1 MSFRDNLIHLRAV
14 NNMTQEQLAMLLGV
28 SRQSVTKWESEKS
41 YPEMDKLLKMCQIFG
56 CTLDDLVQGDL
67 TETITE
73 AVVFNQENHQPT
85 DLFGYD
91 EHMTTFAWR
100 IALGVVSP
108 LLGLA
113 CAIPLFAL
121 GDPDPGHVMPPILPE
136 NLLAGFGTVF
146 IFAGIIA
153 CLALIIPAGM
163 KHSEFVKAHPFLE
176 DFYSQQQKET
186 TRQSFT
192 RQLIG
197 GICSIFAAICLII
210 FFGDTT
216 LGALVG
222 LPLFFLLLALGI
234 YSIVHGGI
242 ILSRTDIATYNHNA
256 GEVLEAHE
264 IESLDLPEDQ
274 KRALM
279 KTHKADE
286 RVSAICGIVMIIAT
300 IAGLVML
307 FVPPY
312 QTPYFWLAWAIGGLL
327 CGVAALLVKAIS
339 KS

>member
-67 TETITE
+67 TETITK

-91 EHMTTFAWR
+91 EHMTSFAWR

-113 CAIPLFAL
+113 CAMPLFAL
-121 GDPDPGHVMPPILPE
+121 GDPEYTVPPLLPE
-136 NLLAGFGTVF
+136 NLSAGFGTTFV
-146 IFAGIIA
+146 FAGVIA
-153 CLALIIPAGM
+153 CLALIIPTGM

-176 DFYSQQQKET
+176 DFYTQQQKET
-186 TRQSFT
+186 TRTCFT
-192 RQLIG
+192 RQLVG

-210 FFGDTT
+210 FWAILHWAPLLVFRSFSCFLPWVFTALFMEASCFLAPTSLPTT
-216 LGALVG
+216 KMLEKCSK
-222 LPLFFLLLALGI
+222 PMK
-234 YSIVHGGI
+234 
-242 ILSRTDIATYNHNA
+242 LSRSIYRKTKNA
-256 GEVLEAHE
+256 R
-264 IESLDLPEDQ
+264 S
-274 KRALM
+274 
-279 KTHKADE
+279 
-286 RVSAICGIVMIIAT
+286 
-300 IAGLVML
+300 
-307 FVPPY
+307 
-312 QTPYFWLAWAIGGLL
+312 
-327 CGVAALLVKAIS
+327 
-339 KS
+339 

>member
-56 CTLDDLVQGDL
+56 CTLDDLVQGDVS
-67 TETITE
+67 TTITE
-73 AVVFNQENHQPT
+73 TTVFGQENHKPA

-91 EHMTTFAWR
+91 EHMTAFAWR
-100 IALGVVSP
+100 IALGVISP

-113 CAIPLFAL
+113 CAMPLFAL
-121 GDPDPGHVMPPILPE
+121 GDPEYTNPPLLPE
-136 NLLAGFGTVF
+136 NISAGLGIALV
-146 IFAGIIA
+146 FAGVIA
-153 CLALIIPAGM
+153 CLALIIPTGM
-163 KHSEFVKAHPFLE
+163 NHAEFVKAHPFLE
-176 DFYSQQQKET
+176 DFYTQQQKET
-186 TRQSFT
+186 ARIRFT
-192 RQLIG
+192 RQLVG
-197 GICSIFAAICLII
+197 GICSIFAAIVSII
-210 FFGDTT
+210 LFGDTQ

-222 LPLFFLLLALGI
+222 LSLFFLLLALGI
-234 YSIVHGGI
+234 YLIVQGGI
-242 ILSRTDIATYNHNA
+242 MLSRTDVATYNHNA

-264 IESLDLPEDQ
+264 IESLDIPEDQ

-279 KTHKADE
+279 KTHKTDQ
-286 RVSAICGIVMIIAT
+286 RVGSVCGIIMILAT
-300 IAGLVML
+300 IAGLIML
-307 FVPPY
+307 FVPSF

-327 CGVAALLVKAIS
+327 CAIASLFIKAIS

>member
-91 EHMTTFAWR
+91 EHMTSFAWR

-113 CAIPLFAL
+113 CAMPLFTL
-121 GDPDPGHVMPPILPE
+121 GDPEYTVPPLLPE
-136 NLLAGFGTVF
+136 NLSAGFGTTFV
-146 IFAGIIA
+146 FAGVIA
-153 CLALIIPAGM
+153 CLALIIPTGM

-176 DFYSQQQKET
+176 DFYTQQQKET
-186 TRQSFT
+186 TRTCFT
-192 RQLIG
+192 RQLVG

-210 FFGDTT
+210 F
-216 LGALVG
+216 LGNTSLGTFVG
-222 LPLFFLLLALGI
+222 LPLFFLFLALGV

-242 ILSRTDIATYNHNA
+242 MFSRTNIATYNQNA

-279 KTHKADE
+279 KTHKTDE
-286 RVSAICGIVMIIAT
+286 RVSAVCGIIMIIAT
-300 IAGLVML
+300 IAGLIML

-327 CGVAALLVKAIS
+327 CAVAALLIKAFR